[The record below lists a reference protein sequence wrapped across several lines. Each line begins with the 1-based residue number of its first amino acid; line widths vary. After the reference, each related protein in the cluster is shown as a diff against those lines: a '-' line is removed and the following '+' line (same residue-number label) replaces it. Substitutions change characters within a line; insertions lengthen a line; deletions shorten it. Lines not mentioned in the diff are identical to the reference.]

1 MDVKDDII
9 KQKVK
14 EAYGKIAL
22 VGSSSGGC
30 CAPSECCGSSSG
42 SSRDSQT
49 MMSSLQI
56 AEKIGYNTND
66 LNSIP
71 ESSIL
76 GVGCGAPVNF
86 ANIHEGEILVDIG
99 SGGGIDVFL
108 SANKVKHTGK
118 AIGID
123 MTDEMLEKATSHAKQ
138 NGYTNVEFKKGDIEK
153 VIPINDNATDV
164 VISNCVINLTID
176 TIAAFKEIYRILKPN
191 GGRMVISDLVTSK
204 EVDPE
209 SANSDKWCSC
219 IDGALT
225 KEHYLDSIRKAGF
238 SDIEVLEEKLYM
250 DDGNNIEGRRIT
262 SLVIKAIKT

>member
-1 MDVKDDII
+1 MGEDII

-14 EAYGKIAL
+14 ERYGKIAL
-22 VGSSSGGC
+22 VGSSLDGC

-42 SSRDSQT
+42 GNNTDSQMT
-49 MMSSLQI
+49 MSPLQI
-56 AEKIGYNTND
+56 AENIGYNTHD

-86 ANIHEGEILVDIG
+86 ADIQEGEIVVDIG

-118 AIGID
+118 VIGID
-123 MTDEMLEKATSHAKQ
+123 MTDEMLEKAADHAKQ

-153 VIPINDNATDV
+153 GIPINENVADV

-176 TIAAFKEIYRILKPN
+176 KAAAFKEIYRILKTN
-191 GGRMVISDLVTSK
+191 GGRMVISDLVTSE
-204 EVDPE
+204 EVNPE

-250 DDGNNIEGRRIT
+250 DGGDNIEGRRIT
-262 SLVIKAIKT
+262 SLVIKAVKT